1 MFNSIIVPIDLSV
14 AEIGKSLIGVAR
26 NLGNKD
32 AKIKLVYIV
41 EDVPAFINSELPSGL
56 LDQKCAE
63 AKDELKAIARA
74 SGLKPSDTEVR
85 AGSAATAILTAAKEG
100 DADLIIIGSHK
111 PGLQDY
117 FLGSTASRVVRHAE
131 CAVLVVR

>member
-1 MFNSIIVPIDLSV
+1 MFNSIILPIDLSA

-26 NLGNKD
+26 YLGDKD

-41 EDVPAFINSELPSGL
+41 EDVPAFISSELPSGF
-56 LDQKCAE
+56 LDQKCAK

-74 SGLKPSDTEVR
+74 AGLKPSDTEVR

-111 PGLQDY
+111 PGIQDY

-131 CAVLVVR
+131 CPVFVVR

>member
-41 EDVPAFINSELPSGL
+41 EDVPAFINAELPSGL

-63 AKDELKAIARA
+63 SKDELKAIARA
-74 SGLKPSDTEVR
+74 AGLKPNDTEVR
-85 AGSAATAILTAAKEG
+85 AGSAATAILSAAKET

-131 CAVLVVR
+131 CPVLVVR

>member
-74 SGLKPSDTEVR
+74 SGLR
-85 AGSAATAILTAAKEG
+85 APLKIPTPE
-100 DADLIIIGSHK
+100 
-111 PGLQDY
+111 P
-117 FLGSTASRVVRHAE
+117 
-131 CAVLVVR
+131 

>member
-14 AEIGKSLIGVAR
+14 AEIGKPLIQVAR
-26 NLGNKD
+26 SLGEKD

-41 EDVPAFINSELPSGL
+41 EDVPAFISSELPSGF

-63 AKDELKAIARA
+63 AKDELKAIARSA
-74 SGLKPSDTEVR
+74 GLKPGDTEVR
-85 AGSAATAILTAAKEG
+85 AGSAANAILAAAKEG
-100 DADLIIIGSHK
+100 GADLIIIGSHM
-111 PGLQDY
+111 PGIQNY

-131 CAVLVVR
+131 CPVLVIR